1 MILRQEYDLKNRKCR
16 TIKIYVLARDGRF
29 INIIEDDIPQTEN
42 SKAAALKLQNELKDY
57 IYEEDGKVK
66 CMVVKKK

>member
-1 MILRQEYDLKNRKCR
+1 MLKVNNVEWFLILLNNMKRKFY
-16 TIKIYVLARDGRF
+16 IGFV
-29 INIIEDDIPQTEN
+29 NILEDDIPQTDN
-42 SKAAALKLQNELKDY
+42 PKAAALKLQNELKDY

>member
-1 MILRQEYDLKNRKCR
+1 MLKDNNVEWFLILLNNMKRKFY
-16 TIKIYVLARDGRF
+16 IGF
-29 INIIEDDIPQTEN
+29 INILEDDIPQTDN
-42 SKAAALKLQNELKDY
+42 SKAAVLKLQNELKDY

>member
-1 MILRQEYDLKNRKCR
+1 MKKKFYIGFVNIL
-16 TIKIYVLARDGRF
+16 
-29 INIIEDDIPQTEN
+29 EDDRTQTDN
-42 SKAAALKLQNELKDY
+42 PKAAALKLQNELKDY

>member
-1 MILRQEYDLKNRKCR
+1 MKRKFY
-16 TIKIYVLARDGRF
+16 IGFVD
-29 INIIEDDIPQTEN
+29 IIEDDTPQTEN
-42 SKAAALKLQNELKDY
+42 PKAAALKLQNELKDY

>member
-1 MILRQEYDLKNRKCR
+1 MLKVNNVEWFLILLNNMKRKFY
-16 TIKIYVLARDGRF
+16 IGFVH
-29 INIIEDDIPQTEN
+29 IIEDDIPQTDN
-42 SKAAALKLQNELKDY
+42 PKAAALKLQNELKDY

>member
-1 MILRQEYDLKNRKCR
+1 MKKKFYI
-16 TIKIYVLARDGRF
+16 GF
-29 INIIEDDIPQTEN
+29 INIIEDDMPKTEN
-42 SKAAALKLQNELKDY
+42 PKAAIMKLQNELKDY

>member
-1 MILRQEYDLKNRKCR
+1 MKRKF
-16 TIKIYVLARDGRF
+16 F
-29 INIIEDDIPQTEN
+29 IGFVNIIADDMPKTEN
-42 SKAAALKLQNELKDY
+42 PKAAALKLQNELKDY